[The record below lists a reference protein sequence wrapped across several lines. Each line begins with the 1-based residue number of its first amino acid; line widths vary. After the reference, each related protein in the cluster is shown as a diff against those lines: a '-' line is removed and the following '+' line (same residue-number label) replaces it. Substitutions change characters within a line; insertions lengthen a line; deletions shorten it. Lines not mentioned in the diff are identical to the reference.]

1 MNIIIVNIQFKKQSV
16 EIGLTVCKRHM
27 AYVFAYAYTQ
37 CVSTYVCLCG
47 DLDCH
52 CGFPSI
58 YWGRL
63 SDSNSELTDSV
74 NLSTSLF
81 WGPVIFTFQVQ
92 RLQGG
97 YCIHP
102 DFMWMLGIRTLFSHL
117 HVKWYIAER
126 QSQPQ
131 WLCTN
136 LIHPW

>member
-1 MNIIIVNIQFKKQSV
+1 MNFMNIIIVYIRFKKQSV

-92 RLQGG
+92 RYSPWFYVDAGDQNSVLTLACQVI
-97 YCIHP
+97 YCWETVSATVT
-102 DFMWMLGIRTLFSHL
+102 M
-117 HVKWYIAER
+117 Y
-126 QSQPQ
+126 
-131 WLCTN
+131 
-136 LIHPW
+136 